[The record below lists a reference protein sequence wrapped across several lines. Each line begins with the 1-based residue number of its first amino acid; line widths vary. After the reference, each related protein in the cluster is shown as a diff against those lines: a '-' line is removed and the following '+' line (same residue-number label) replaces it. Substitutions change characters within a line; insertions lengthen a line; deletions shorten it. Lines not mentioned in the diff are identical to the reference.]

1 MFVMFVITML
11 EDRRYKSYF
20 LMLEFML
27 VMFIKDAVLNLVVVS
42 SMVSAVSLTVV
53 NTVLWLIHM
62 NIFMFVM
69 IIGVV
74 AVRVSKLTTMEG
86 MMGILVKGLFD
97 HEMNRLMVL
106 MEVVLTVGVLL
117 MHLVCVSMFMWE
129 FNLLNLNF
137 MVLISAMEVFVM
149 LFRVIMAVLLTVLI
163 AVRVRIWVIE
173 GVVDRVLVEM
183 YWLNVMLI
191 VKLVVQFVVS
201 FFAMMVRY
209 GIVMLFFV
217 VVGLD
222 LVGDSLVMMRVMNG
236 IQMMLMVIM
245 ISIFVIK
252 I

>member
-1 MFVMFVITML
+1 
-11 EDRRYKSYF
+11 
-20 LMLEFML
+20 
-27 VMFIKDAVLNLVVVS
+27 
-42 SMVSAVSLTVV
+42 
-53 NTVLWLIHM
+53 
-62 NIFMFVM
+62 
-69 IIGVV
+69 
-74 AVRVSKLTTMEG
+74 
-86 MMGILVKGLFD
+86 
-97 HEMNRLMVL
+97 
-106 MEVVLTVGVLL
+106 
-117 MHLVCVSMFMWE
+117 
-129 FNLLNLNF
+129 

-236 IQMMLMVIM
+236 IQMMLMGIM